1 MSNNAIQPTEDQKK
15 LILKVIKITVVVVPV
30 LGGAVAAY
38 LTGSPFD
45 WVKAAQIVLPVLL
58 GQ

>member
-1 MSNNAIQPTEDQKK
+1 MTTPQLTDDQKR
-15 LILKVIKITVVVVPV
+15 LTLRVVKIAVVLVPV
-30 LGGAVAAY
+30 LGGAVSAY

-45 WVKAAQIVLPVLL
+45 WGRALQIVLPVLL

>member
-1 MSNNAIQPTEDQKK
+1 MQITPSQK
-15 LILKVIKITVVVVPV
+15 LVTLRVIKITVVLVPV
-30 LGGAVAAY
+30 IGGAIAAY

-45 WVKAAQIVLPVLL
+45 WVKAVQTVLPVLL